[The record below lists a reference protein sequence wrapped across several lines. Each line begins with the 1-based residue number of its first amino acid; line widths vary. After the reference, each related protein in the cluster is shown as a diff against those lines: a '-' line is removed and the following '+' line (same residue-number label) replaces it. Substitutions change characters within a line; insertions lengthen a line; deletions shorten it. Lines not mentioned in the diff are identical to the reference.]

1 MILTAKDIAEVTR
14 LLDESQ
20 FSELR
25 LEIGAFKLRV
35 SRGGSGR
42 RFAEED
48 EDEAP
53 APAPVASRAPAQA
66 GASGN
71 DEGGPRLR
79 GDTDKLQAGEVDIP
93 APLLGNFYRS
103 PRPGDPPFV
112 EVGDTIGED
121 SAIGIIEVMKLMN
134 SVRSGVAGTVV
145 AVLAEDGKAVE
156 EGQPLIRV
164 KVG

>member
-1 MILTAKDIAEVTR
+1 MILTAKDIAEISR

-25 LEIGAFKLRV
+25 LEIGEFKLRV
-35 SRGGSGR
+35 SRGGSGL
-42 RFAEED
+42 RFEPDDD
-48 EDEAP
+48 EPVPSPAPKAAPSAKPAP
-53 APAPVASRAPAQA
+53 APAAPT
-66 GASGN
+66 
-71 DEGGPRLR
+71 GGPA
-79 GDTDKLQAGEVDIP
+79 AGEVDVP

-112 EVGDTIGED
+112 QVGDTVTED
-121 SAIGIIEVMKLMN
+121 TAIGIIEVMKLMN

-145 AVLAEDGKAVE
+145 AILAEDGKAVE

-164 KVG
+164 KAG

>member
-42 RFAEED
+42 RFVEED

-53 APAPVASRAPAQA
+53 APTPTPAVREPAPAPA
-66 GASGN
+66 AEPKPSAAA
-71 DEGGPRLR
+71 
-79 GDTDKLQAGEVDIP
+79 QAGEVDIP